1 LEKEGC
7 PVELKAKEP
16 GFSSHAPKQG
26 GNAMDTVALAGL
38 TLLLAWLLGI
48 SLLTLFHELG
58 HALTALVLSH
68 QPIQIFLGTT
78 PHQMKQRERLEEPTF
93 CLGRLAFYLSLSGL
107 PFGIGWARWPASLS
121 WRHSILALLAGPVT
135 TFLCLIVLS
144 LTMLLLKPAA
154 HPSTI
159 QRAVYDFLLWLLLL
173 TCLLLLA
180 CALPVRYPSWWPGA
194 LAGVG
199 SDGYKIRTLLKQ
211 RKQHKRNS
219 LQDGNNNS

>member
-1 LEKEGC
+1 
-7 PVELKAKEP
+7 
-16 GFSSHAPKQG
+16 
-26 GNAMDTVALAGL
+26 MDTVALAGL
-38 TLLLAWLLGI
+38 ALLIAWLLGI

-144 LTMLLLKPAA
+144 LTTFVLKPAA
-154 HPSTI
+154 HPSAI
-159 QRAVYDFLLWLLLL
+159 QREVDDFFLWLLLL
-173 TCLLLLA
+173 TCLQLLA

-194 LAGVG
+194 LAGVT

-211 RKQHKRNS
+211 RKRRERKGLSDNS
-219 LQDGNNNS
+219 NSF